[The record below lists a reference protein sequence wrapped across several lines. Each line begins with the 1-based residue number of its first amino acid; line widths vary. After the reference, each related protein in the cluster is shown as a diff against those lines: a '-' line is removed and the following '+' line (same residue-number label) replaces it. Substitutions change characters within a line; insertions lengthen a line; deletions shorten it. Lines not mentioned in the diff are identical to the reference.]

1 MELCKSKVKGQR
13 AKVPLP
19 FALCLL
25 TFVVNVSAQ
34 SLPSEPVTLADGRVV
49 VGGDVAVSVG
59 PDDPGYFN
67 YTDYEHSTLRE
78 LRAGV
83 TAAVRANSR
92 LSVLGELRTENF
104 DGVQP
109 FALYARV
116 RPFPTRRL
124 DIQIGRIPP
133 TFGAFTRYAYGR
145 DNPLIGYPLAYQYLT
160 SLRPDA
166 LPANADELLRMRGRG
181 WLSNFSIG
189 NRTPEP
195 GLPLINALRWDTGI
209 QVTTGWRGVSLTG
222 AVTNGSASNPRVSD
236 DNAGKQIATRVS
248 VTPVIGLIVGAS
260 FARGAFLSR
269 RATDAA
275 GVAHPGDF
283 VQQASGVDAEYS
295 RDRWLVR
302 ADGVFSQWRLPLA
315 DESLTHGRLTAV
327 AAGVE
332 GRYTLLPGLYAA
344 ARVEHLGFNRIAG
357 RLVTATWE
365 APVSRLE
372 IGGGYY
378 IQRNLVGRLS
388 WQRNAREGGRI
399 TLDHLL
405 SAQLLYWF

>member
-1 MELCKSKVKGQR
+1 MHLGKSKVKSQR
-13 AKVPLP
+13 SKV
-19 FALCLL
+19 LL
-25 TFVVNVSAQ
+25 TFTFCSLTFVSASAQ

-83 TAAVRANSR
+83 TAAIRANSR

-166 LPANADELLRMRGRG
+166 LPANADELLRMRARG

-378 IQRNLVGRLS
+378 IQRNLVGRVS